1 MIRQTLLSALILVS
15 SAVAQQVQTTPPKP
29 TLRELTIDNI
39 YDPKHRVSFSGAPQS
54 GFVWLDDKT
63 FTWPRT
69 NDKGDVLEQVV
80 VDTSTGA
87 KRTLF
92 DTAKLQAAAR
102 RVGGVSEDEAKRL
115 SQQKHWNFSPNKR
128 SVVVTIGDDLYLY
141 MFDSDSFTRLTSTP
155 GEEQESSFSPDG
167 RMVAF
172 VRKNNLYVVDVATQR
187 ERQLTT
193 DGNDDILNGI
203 FDWVY
208 QEEIYGR
215 GTFTAYWWSP
225 DSSRIAYIQL
235 DERPVKR
242 FTVVDHIPYMQTVET
257 TPYPKAGYPN
267 PIARLF
273 TVKSSGAPP
282 QEVSTDR
289 YSGSEFL
296 IVAVDWMPDSSKV
309 VFQIQN
315 REQTWLDLDTTDASG
330 NNPKTILRETTKA
343 WVEPSGSPVWLK
355 DGSFLWLSERS
366 GYKHLYRYNAD
377 GAQQQQVTN
386 GPWEVRTLHGID
398 NNNEWI
404 YFSGTERSVLGSDVY
419 RIHLDG
425 SAMKR
430 LSDTTGEHRATF
442 NPSMTLYVDSWSD
455 IETPSRITLYRNEG
469 SNVRVIDANEPTT
482 LREYRQAKPQFV
494 QVKTRDGFTMEAMMI
509 RPPDFDPSRKYP
521 VYEFTYSGPHAQSV
535 RNAWRGS
542 NYLWMQLLAQRGIVV
557 WICDNRTAS
566 GKGVEST
573 WPVYKHFGELELRD
587 LEDGLRWLTSQ
598 PYIDGSRVLL
608 DGWSYGGF
616 MTTYA
621 LTHSTMWSAGMAG
634 GTVADWRDYDSIYT
648 ERYMLMP
655 QNNPDGY
662 QASSPR
668 FAAKDLH
675 GNLLLMHGTIDD
687 NVHIQNTIQFVY
699 ELEKAGKPF
708 RMMVYPKSRHG
719 VSDPALVAHLHATQL
734 QFIDENLLRR

>member
-69 NDKGDVLEQVV
+69 NDKGDVLEQAV

-296 IVAVDWMPDSSKV
+296 IVAVDWTPDSSKV
-309 VFQIQN
+309 VVQIQN

-343 WVEPSGSPVWLK
+343 WVQPSGSPVWLK

-377 GAQQQQVTN
+377 GVQQQQITN

-442 NPSMTLYVDSWSD
+442 NPSMTQYVDSWSD
-455 IETPSRITLYRNEG
+455 METPSRITLYRNDG
-469 SNVRVIDANEPTT
+469 SNARVIDAIWCGPGCSRSNTDTAEPV
-482 LREYRQAKPQFV
+482 A
-494 QVKTRDGFTMEAMMI
+494 
-509 RPPDFDPSRKYP
+509 
-521 VYEFTYSGPHAQSV
+521 TYS
-535 RNAWRGS
+535 R
-542 NYLWMQLLAQRGIVV
+542 
-557 WICDNRTAS
+557 
-566 GKGVEST
+566 
-573 WPVYKHFGELELRD
+573 
-587 LEDGLRWLTSQ
+587 
-598 PYIDGSRVLL
+598 
-608 DGWSYGGF
+608 
-616 MTTYA
+616 
-621 LTHSTMWSAGMAG
+621 
-634 GTVADWRDYDSIYT
+634 
-648 ERYMLMP
+648 
-655 QNNPDGY
+655 
-662 QASSPR
+662 SPR
-668 FAAKDLH
+668 
-675 GNLLLMHGTIDD
+675 
-687 NVHIQNTIQFVY
+687 
-699 ELEKAGKPF
+699 
-708 RMMVYPKSRHG
+708 
-719 VSDPALVAHLHATQL
+719 
-734 QFIDENLLRR
+734 